1 MVTDNVD
8 ELKVLVA
15 QSCRVLGKENMT
27 REPAGHVSARIPGTD
42 RFVIKGRG
50 PGEAALRYTRP
61 EDLIIM
67 DYDGKKVEGRSDLNP
82 PNETAI
88 HAEIL
93 KARPDVNCV
102 IHVHPPNV
110 VLFTIT
116 DTELMPII
124 GAYDPQALAM
134 VLGGIPRYPRSI
146 LINSPELGQDLAKA
160 LGDKSVCL
168 MQGHGITAC
177 GPSVQEATITA
188 WRLNDLAEL
197 NYRAHLLGTP
207 HPISDEDIAVFQG
220 NRGGGERP
228 RREGLAPPTGVP
240 GGSTWTYLEKWIE
253 E

>member
-1 MVTDNVD
+1 VTDNVD
-8 ELKVLVA
+8 ELKILVA

-67 DYDGKKVEGRSDLNP
+67 DFNGKKVEGRSDLNP
-82 PNETAI
+82 PNETSI
-88 HAEIL
+88 HAEVL

-102 IHVHPPNV
+102 IHVHPTNV

-116 DTELMPII
+116 NTELLPII
-124 GAYDPQALAM
+124 GAYDPMALAM

-146 LINSPELGQDLAKA
+146 LINSPELGQDLVKS
-160 LGDKSVCL
+160 LGDKSVVL
-168 MQGHGITAC
+168 MRGHGITAC

-188 WRLNDLAEL
+188 WRLNDLADI
-197 NYRAHLLGTP
+197 NYRARLLGTP
-207 HPISDEDIAVFQG
+207 EPIPAEDIEHFSQ
-220 NRGGGERP
+220 RGGGERP
-228 RREGLAPPTGVP
+228 ARAGAAPTNP